1 MRIELLKMAKKN
13 YWFTKTVMKQNKN
26 IIKKM
31 LVSIYFRIW
40 RIFGL
45 QDNNRL
51 QQYEGKYARKEG
63 TTEPGERGL
72 EEHIFRKEGVHD
84 FKNCSKQSTPI
95 QHWVEVPNAS
105 AEVSGKVYWSLEHL
119 ITL

>member
-45 QDNNRL
+45 
-51 QQYEGKYARKEG
+51 
-63 TTEPGERGL
+63 
-72 EEHIFRKEGVHD
+72 
-84 FKNCSKQSTPI
+84 
-95 QHWVEVPNAS
+95 
-105 AEVSGKVYWSLEHL
+105 
-119 ITL
+119 